1 MSKMNVDDP
10 KLTAY
15 ALDELDE
22 AERSAIAGATAD
34 SPEMQRF
41 VADTQDLARALRS
54 QYRLELQRGLVA
66 PEKLRTFHGDT
77 FWPNAGPLAI
87 AAFIAILAVIG
98 AVMFSGNESHIS
110 QLSRSNLPSPLA
122 MERSQPNQFAPVEAE
137 DAARPSQNEKFEADA
152 GPYAFTGERPFVSV
166 RTRPRSSVP
175 LVVNS
180 ASYLDVR
187 RSIDAGLLPPRE
199 SVRIE
204 GMINHFSYEYPQP
217 TTGEPISLN
226 LDVVTCPWEPT
237 HRLVRIG
244 LKGHQNVPVRA
255 DSKIEVEF
263 NPRRVASYRLIGYD
277 RQKTETQNSNED
289 DVGSHPMA
297 AGYTLTTFY
306 EVVPL
311 KRVGTVAHTQMANV
325 AGEASE
331 PLLTAKLQLNTR
343 GIDAAVGLIQRTLS
357 DTGFDFAAAPSDLKF
372 AAAVAGFGMIMRD
385 SEYKG
390 NATIQQVLEWA
401 EEGKGADI
409 NGYRAEFIELVR
421 RAQTLKRS

>member
-1 MSKMNVDDP
+1 MNIDDP

-22 AERSAIAGATAD
+22 PERSAIARATAH

-41 VADTQDLARALRS
+41 VANTQDLARALRS
-54 QYRLELQRGLVA
+54 QYRIELQRELIASG
-66 PEKLRTFHGDT
+66 KLTAIHGDT
-77 FWPNAGPLAI
+77 FWSQAGPLGI
-87 AAFIAILAVIG
+87 AALLAVLAVVG
-98 AVMFSGNESHIS
+98 AVVFSSNESRIS
-110 QLSRSNLPSPLA
+110 APTRLSLSPDLA
-122 MERSQPNQFAPVEAE
+122 GQHANQFAPVEAE

-152 GPYAFTGERPFVSV
+152 GPYAFTGERPFVLV

-175 LVVNS
+175 LIMNS

-204 GMINHFSYEYPQP
+204 GMINHFPYEYPQP

-255 DSKIEVEF
+255 DSRIEVEF

-277 RQKTETQNSNED
+277 RQKTETQNSNEET
-289 DVGSHPMA
+289 VGSHPMA

-311 KRVGTVAHTQMANV
+311 KRVGTAAHTQMANV

-372 AAAVAGFGMIMRD
+372 AAAVAEFGMILRD

-390 NATIQQVLEWA
+390 NGSLQQVLEWA
-401 EEGKGADI
+401 QQGKGADT
-409 NGYRAEFIELVR
+409 NGYRADFIELVR
-421 RAQTLKRS
+421 KAQALKRS

>member
-1 MSKMNVDDP
+1 MNIDDP

-22 AERSAIAGATAD
+22 PERSAIARATAD

-41 VADTQDLARALRS
+41 VANTQDLARALRS

-66 PEKLRTFHGDT
+66 PGKLRTIQGDA
-77 FWPNAGPLAI
+77 FWSNAGPLAI
-87 AAFIAILAVIG
+87 AALMAVLAVVG
-98 AVMFSGNESHIS
+98 AVMFSGNESRIS
-110 QLSRSNLPSPLA
+110 QLSRSDLPPHLA
-122 MERSQPNQFAPVEAE
+122 RDRMQPYQFAPVEAE
-137 DAARPSQNEKFEADA
+137 DAARLSQNEKFEADA

-204 GMINHFSYEYPQP
+204 GMINHFPYEYAQP
-217 TTGEPISLN
+217 TPGQPFSLN
-226 LDVVTCPWEPT
+226 LDVVACPWEPT

-244 LKGHQNVPVRA
+244 LKGYQAIAVRA
-255 DSKIEVEF
+255 DSDIEVEF

-277 RQKTETQNSNED
+277 RQKTETQSSNEEN
-289 DVGSHPMA
+289 VGSHSIA
-297 AGYTLTTFY
+297 AGYTLTTLY

-311 KRVGTVAHTQMANV
+311 KGVGTAAHTQMATV
-325 AGEASE
+325 AREASE
-331 PLLTAKLQLNTR
+331 PLLTAKLQLKTR
-343 GIDAAVGLIQRTLS
+343 GNDAAVGFIQRTLS

-372 AAAVAGFGMIMRD
+372 AAAVAEFGMILRD

-390 NATIQQVLEWA
+390 NGSLQQVIEWA
-401 EEGKGADI
+401 QQGAGADM
-409 NGYRAEFIELVR
+409 NGYRADFIELVR
-421 RAQTLKRS
+421 KAQALRKS

>member
-1 MSKMNVDDP
+1 MNVDDP

-22 AERSAIAGATAD
+22 AERSAIARATAD
-34 SPEMQRF
+34 SPEVQRF
-41 VADTQDLARALRS
+41 VAETQDLSRALRS
-54 QYRLELQRGLVA
+54 QYRIELQQELIARG
-66 PEKLRTFHGDT
+66 KLTAIHGDT
-77 FWPNAGPLAI
+77 FWSQAAPLGI
-87 AAFIAILAVIG
+87 AALIAVLAVVG
-98 AVMFSGNESHIS
+98 AVVFSGNESRIS
-110 QLSRSNLPSPLA
+110 APSGSSLSRPSAL
-122 MERSQPNQFAPVEAE
+122 ERVQPNQFAPIEAE
-137 DAARPSQNEKFEADA
+137 DAARPSQSEKFEADA

-166 RTRPRSSVP
+166 MSRPLSSVP

-180 ASYLDVR
+180 PSYLDVR

-204 GMINHFSYEYPQP
+204 GMINHFAYEYPQP
-217 TTGEPISLN
+217 PTGQPFSLN

-244 LKGHQNVPVRA
+244 LKGHQDVAVRA
-255 DSKIEVEF
+255 DSRIAVEF

-277 RQKTETQNSNED
+277 RQKTETQNSNEEN
-289 DVGSHPMA
+289 VGSHPIA
-297 AGYTLTTFY
+297 AGYTLTTLY

-311 KRVGTVAHTQMANV
+311 KRVGTAAHTQMPSV

-331 PLLTAKLQLNTR
+331 PLLTAKLQLKTR
-343 GIDAAVGLIQRTLS
+343 GNDAAVGFIQRTLR

-372 AAAVAGFGMIMRD
+372 AAAVAEFGMILRD

-390 NATIQQVLEWA
+390 NGSLQQVIDWA
-401 EEGKGADI
+401 QQGTGADM
-409 NGYRAEFIELVR
+409 NGYRADFIELVR
-421 RAQTLKRS
+421 KAQALKKS

>member
-1 MSKMNVDDP
+1 MNIDDP

-22 AERSAIAGATAD
+22 PERSAIARATAD
-34 SPEMQRF
+34 SPGVQRF
-41 VADTQDLARALRS
+41 VAETQDLARALRS
-54 QYRLELQRGLVA
+54 QYRVELQRELIARG
-66 PEKLRTFHGDT
+66 KLTAIHGDA
-77 FWPNAGPLAI
+77 FWSKAGPLMI
-87 AAFIAILAVIG
+87 AALLAVLAVVG
-98 AVMFSGNESHIS
+98 AVVFSSNESRIS
-110 QLSRSNLPSPLA
+110 APTGSSLSRDLA
-122 MERSQPNQFAPVEAE
+122 GQHANQFAPVEAE

-152 GPYAFTGERPFVSV
+152 GPYAFTGERPFMSV
-166 RTRPRSSVP
+166 RSRPRSSVP

-204 GMINHFSYEYPQP
+204 GMINHFPYEYAQP
-217 TTGEPISLN
+217 TPGQPFSLN

-244 LKGHQNVPVRA
+244 LKGYQAIAVRA
-255 DSKIEVEF
+255 DSDIEVEF

-277 RQKTETQNSNED
+277 RQKTEVPSSNEEN
-289 DVGSHPMA
+289 VGSHSIG
-297 AGYTLTTFY
+297 AGYTLTTLY

-311 KRVGTVAHTQMANV
+311 KGVGTAAHTQMATV
-325 AGEASE
+325 AREAFE
-331 PLLTAKLQLNTR
+331 PLLTAKLQLKTR
-343 GIDAAVGLIQRTLS
+343 GNDAAVGFIQRTLS

-372 AAAVAGFGMIMRD
+372 AAAVAEFGMILRD

-390 NATIQQVLEWA
+390 NGSLQQVIEWA
-401 EEGKGADI
+401 QQGTGADM
-409 NGYRAEFIELVR
+409 NGYRADFIELVR
-421 RAQTLKRS
+421 KAQALRKS

>member
-22 AERSAIAGATAD
+22 SERSAIARATAG

-87 AAFIAILAVIG
+87 AALIAILAVIG
-98 AVMFSGNESHIS
+98 AVMFSGKESHIS
-110 QLSRSNLPSPLA
+110 APTGLSLSRDSA
-122 MERSQPNQFAPVEAE
+122 GQHANQFAAVEAE

-166 RTRPRSSVP
+166 TSRPWSSVP

-204 GMINHFSYEYPQP
+204 GMINHFPYEYSQP
-217 TTGEPISLN
+217 TAGEPFSLN
-226 LDVVTCPWEPT
+226 LAIVTCPWEPT

-244 LKGHQNVPVRA
+244 LKGHQDVAVRA
-255 DSKIEVEF
+255 DSRIEVEF

-289 DVGSHPMA
+289 DVGSHPMG
-297 AGYTLTTFY
+297 AGYTLTTLY

-311 KRVGTVAHTQMANV
+311 KRMGTATRTQMLTVAEA
-325 AGEASE
+325 ASE
-331 PLLTAKLQLNTR
+331 PLLTAKLQLKTR
-343 GIDAAVGLIQRTLS
+343 GNDAAIGLIQRTLS
-357 DTGFDFAAAPSDLKF
+357 DTGFDFATAPSDLKF
-372 AAAVAGFGMIMRD
+372 AAAVAEFGMILRD

-390 NATIQQVLEWA
+390 NGSLQQVIEWA
-401 EEGKGADI
+401 QQGTGVDVNGCRAD
-409 NGYRAEFIELVR
+409 FIELVR
-421 RAQTLKRS
+421 KAQALKRS

>member
-1 MSKMNVDDP
+1 MNVDDP

-22 AERSAIAGATAD
+22 AERSAIAVETAH
-34 SPEMQRF
+34 SPEVQRF
-41 VADTQDLARALRS
+41 VADTQKLARALRS
-54 QYRLELQRGLVA
+54 QYRLELERGLVA
-66 PEKLRTFHGDT
+66 PEKLRTLHVDT

-87 AAFIAILAVIG
+87 AALIAVLAVVG
-98 AVMFSGNESHIS
+98 AVIFSSNESRIS
-110 QLSRSNLPSPLA
+110 LPSRSNLPPYLA
-122 MERSQPNQFAPVEAE
+122 TDRTQPHEFPPVEAE
-137 DAARPSQNEKFEADA
+137 DAARLVENEKFEADA

-166 RTRPRSSVP
+166 KSRPRSSVP

-204 GMINHFSYEYPQP
+204 GMINHFRYEFPQQ
-217 TTGEPISLN
+217 TTGEPFSLN

-244 LKGHQNVPVRA
+244 LKGHQDVAVRA
-255 DSKIEVEF
+255 DSRIEIEF

-277 RQKTETQNSNED
+277 RQKTDTQNSNEEN
-289 DVGSHPMA
+289 VGSHPIT
-297 AGYTLTTFY
+297 AGDTLTTLY
-306 EVVPL
+306 EVVLL
-311 KRVGTVAHTQMANV
+311 KNIGTAGRTQNSTV
-325 AGEASE
+325 AGEAAE
-331 PLLTAKLQLNTR
+331 PLLTTKLQLRTPGNN
-343 GIDAAVGLIQRTLS
+343 AVQSVERVIT
-357 DTGFDFAAAPSDLKF
+357 DTGSSFAEARGDLKF
-372 AAAVAGFGMIMRD
+372 AAAVAEFGMILRD

-390 NATIQQVLEWA
+390 SATIQQVLEWA

-409 NGYRAEFIELVR
+409 NGYRADFIELVR
-421 RAQTLKRS
+421 KAQTLKRS